1 MGKKYLIKCLCCDM
15 PMTKPL
21 RFKDLYVC
29 SNCGARFFKSIERQG
44 YAYPQE
50 DDEEWNGNPT

>member
-1 MGKKYLIKCLCCDM
+1 M

-21 RFKDLYVC
+21 RFEDLYVC

-50 DDEEWNGNPT
+50 DDEDWNGNPT